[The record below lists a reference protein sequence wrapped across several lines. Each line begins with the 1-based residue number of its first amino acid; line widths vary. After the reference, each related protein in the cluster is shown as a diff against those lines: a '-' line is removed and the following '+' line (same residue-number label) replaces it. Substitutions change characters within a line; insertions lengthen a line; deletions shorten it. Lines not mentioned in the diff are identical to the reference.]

1 MKKTSV
7 SLDEALRISLPKMI
21 KKNKALDAIV
31 AILEDCIS
39 SDNFDISSNIV
50 ENLTGKGDFDEFSIN
65 IHEFHG
71 IFWISANEFDDDGYF
86 TSIDEAI
93 SFAEERYE
101 PFITRYLNNE
111 D

>member
-1 MKKTSV
+1 MNKTSD

-21 KKNKALDAIV
+21 KKKKALDALV
-31 AILEDCIS
+31 EILADYVYS
-39 SDNFDISSNIV
+39 GNFDTGSNIV
-50 ENLTGKGDFDEFSIN
+50 ESLTGKGDFDEFSIN

-93 SFAEERYE
+93 SFVEERYE
-101 PFITRYLNNE
+101 PFITRYLNNK
-111 D
+111 